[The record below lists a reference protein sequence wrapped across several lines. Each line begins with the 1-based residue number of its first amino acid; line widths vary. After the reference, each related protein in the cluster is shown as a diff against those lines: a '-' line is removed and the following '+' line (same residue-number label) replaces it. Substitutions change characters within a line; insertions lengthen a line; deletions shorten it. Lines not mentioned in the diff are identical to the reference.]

1 MKRCGQCGAKI
12 ENYHP
17 HANYER
23 VTLGAGNKPLE
34 IDDKILCQTCATA
47 VAKEIAKYQ
56 PGKLY
61 IE

>member
-1 MKRCGQCGAKI
+1 MKICGNCGAEIK
-12 ENYHP
+12 NYHP
-17 HANYER
+17 SANYER
-23 VTLGAGNKPLE
+23 VTLGKKGLD
-34 IDDKILCQTCATA
+34 IDDKLLCQVCATA